1 MLSHTIIVHAV
12 LLLAACGQSGAEGNP
27 AAAPASGPESAL
39 SAKLTPSYLK
49 GEWCYSHNVIQ
60 NEDNEEMM
68 SYIFSDDGTL
78 LYQNNPTTE
87 VDNPGSY
94 TIENGHLKIM
104 PTLRFFD
111 FTVESIEPD
120 QMVLKMA
127 YGLAVW
133 KRGSC
138 GT

>member
-1 MLSHTIIVHAV
+1 MLSRTIIVPAL
-12 LLLAACGQSGAEGNP
+12 LLLAACGQNGAEGNP
-27 AAAPASGPESAL
+27 AAAPSSGPEGAL
-39 SAKLTPSYLK
+39 AAKLTPAYLK

-68 SYIFSDDGTL
+68 SYVFSDDGTL
-78 LYQNNPTTE
+78 LYQNNPNTE
-87 VDNPGSY
+87 VENPGTY

-120 QMVLKMA
+120 ELVLKMA

-138 GT
+138 ST

>member
-1 MLSHTIIVHAV
+1 V
-12 LLLAACGQSGAEGNP
+12 LLLAACGQNGAEGNP
-27 AAAPASGPESAL
+27 AAPASGPESAL

-68 SYIFSDDGTL
+68 SYVFSDDGTL
-78 LYQNNPTTE
+78 LYQNNPNTE
-87 VDNPGSY
+87 VEKPGTY

-120 QMVLKMA
+120 EMVLKMA

-138 GT
+138 SI